1 VDGAFSHRPLST
13 SLPLSHAIA
22 QALDDAGVKLATHV
36 PGFGAIQTFEAFCE
50 ITKTAFATSFHEEA
64 AFGVAHGAA
73 IAGMRSAVIIKSHGL
88 AKAMNAVM
96 DSLSAGVTAGLVILV
111 FEDPSGSHSDN
122 IMDIQ
127 PLIKGAGLPYRIGDA
142 STAYED
148 ILASIEESEH
158 LQLPCAIIF
167 NADDINEMSTFE
179 SRKLAAPPKYKR
191 DIMQRLVVPLFAE
204 YQHEVLSEKV
214 SDQDWKQ
221 IPRPPLPNIP
231 DGLPPDYQRAIAPY
245 QPLFESFRDIPH
257 DFVTGDAGV
266 STLSALPPYDIVH
279 TATYMGG
286 SVPLAI
292 GAALAGFKDTWA
304 FTGDFSFI
312 AAGHI
317 GLLECVLRQASL
329 KVIVF
334 VNDKAQ
340 TTGGQLIP
348 EGMLARVVGGYQSSV
363 IRLTNPHDAAL
374 TRKVLLEA
382 SQLKGLCIVLADF
395 TNLQP

>member
-1 VDGAFSHRPLST
+1 VDGSFSRNPLST
-13 SLPLSHAIA
+13 SLPLSRAIA
-22 QALDDAGVKLATHV
+22 EALADAGVELATHV
-36 PGFGAIQTFEAFCE
+36 PGFGAIQTFDAFCDF
-50 ITKTAFATSFHEEA
+50 TKKSFATSFHEEA
-64 AFGVAHGAA
+64 AYGVAHGAA
-73 IAGMRSAVIIKSHGL
+73 VAGMRSAVIIKSHGL

-122 IMDIQ
+122 IMDVQ

-148 ILASIEESEH
+148 VVASIEESEH

-167 NADDINEMSTFE
+167 NADDIDEMSTFE
-179 SRKLAAPPKYKR
+179 PRKLPPPPPYQR

-204 YQHEVLSEKV
+204 YQREVLFEKT

-221 IPRPPLPNIP
+221 VPRPPLPLIP

-245 QPLFESFRDIPH
+245 LPLFESFRDIPH

-279 TATYMGG
+279 AATYMGG

-292 GAALAGFKDTWA
+292 GASLAGFKDVWA

-312 AAGHI
+312 AAGHLS
-317 GLLECVLRQASL
+317 LLECVLRKTSL

-348 EGMLARVVGGYQSSV
+348 EGMLARVVGGYQSS
-363 IRLTNPHDAAL
+363 ILRLENPHDPEL

-382 SQLKGLCIVLADF
+382 SQSKGLRIVLADF
-395 TNLQP
+395 TNL